1 MKHELHKQR
10 KSYKRSKHITEIGSG
25 EMELITKKI
34 FEDLEELMMS
44 NDIAQVGDEVI
55 VKDLYGYTKYVV
67 ADINDDE
74 IKFIRKTLFKDHK
87 PMKTE
92 NFDLKEWLDSEYRR
106 SITENLPD
114 NIIKLMGVV
123 TIPTVKEVYGVD
135 KFDTKLEGSQ
145 WKWFENRENRIA
157 FTDNEDDELSDYWWL
172 RVAVSAAHFA
182 GVDANG
188 YCYYN
193 YASLAWVG
201 VRPAFSIRKS

>member
-1 MKHELHKQR
+1 
-10 KSYKRSKHITEIGSG
+10 
-25 EMELITKKI
+25 MELITKKI

-55 VKDLYGYTKYVV
+55 VKDLYGYTKYVI

-74 IKFIRKTLFKDHK
+74 IKFIRKTLFKDYK

-92 NFDLKEWLDSEYRR
+92 NFDLKEWLDGEYRR

-172 RVAVSAAHFA
+172 RDAVSASHFA
-182 GVDANG
+182 LVNTSG
-188 YCYYN
+188 YCHYPG
-193 YASLAWVG
+193 ASTTWVG

>member
-1 MKHELHKQR
+1 
-10 KSYKRSKHITEIGSG
+10 
-25 EMELITKKI
+25 MELITKKI

-55 VKDLYGYTKYVV
+55 VKDLYGYTKYVI

-74 IKFIRKTLFKDHK
+74 IKFIRKTLFKDYK

-92 NFDLKEWLDSEYRR
+92 NFDLKEWLDGEYRR